1 MKNYMQANR
10 FLQKYGPDAFEIIA
24 SYEEAADIPPNER
37 YANWYGDYGIFE
49 PSLNEDMTYDKLLSR
64 YKVGLKYLGIIHEQT
79 KAVCGNFLSEQ
90 LAEHIREQLGRHNA
104 DAEYRP
110 TSIITKMDTPE
121 FTRDMLA
128 VDRDMEVDCDIG
140 HQITC
145 YLETWFDVDKK
156 FGTNTAADDDKW
168 LNLYAKYDPFAD
180 TLRLEFTVTTADSC
194 EEGEYMPTETEAQL
208 VKDMIAE
215 KLKRYLKEQPIV
227 TVRLVNYKIS
237 VIGEV
242 NHPGIYTVNNEQ
254 VNLLEAIAMAGD
266 LTIYGKRNNV
276 RIIRKENNRQRL
288 ITINLN
294 DVNVI
299 HSSDFYLHQND
310 IVYVEP
316 NKAKTQG
323 ANIGSSTNLLISI
336 TSILISM
343 AGLIVTILR

>member
-10 FLQKYGPDAFEIIA
+10 FLQKYGPDAFKIIA
-24 SYEEAADIPPNER
+24 AYEEAADIPPNER

-156 FGTNTAADDDKW
+156 FG
-168 LNLYAKYDPFAD
+168 
-180 TLRLEFTVTTADSC
+180 R
-194 EEGEYMPTETEAQL
+194 
-208 VKDMIAE
+208 
-215 KLKRYLKEQPIV
+215 
-227 TVRLVNYKIS
+227 
-237 VIGEV
+237 
-242 NHPGIYTVNNEQ
+242 NHAFMRVSGFF
-254 VNLLEAIAMAGD
+254 
-266 LTIYGKRNNV
+266 
-276 RIIRKENNRQRL
+276 
-288 ITINLN
+288 
-294 DVNVI
+294 
-299 HSSDFYLHQND
+299 H
-310 IVYVEP
+310 
-316 NKAKTQG
+316 
-323 ANIGSSTNLLISI
+323 
-336 TSILISM
+336 
-343 AGLIVTILR
+343 